1 VALSADFYVFVTRML
16 HGVIAPMLALLVVLH
31 IGAALYHQFVLKDN
45 LLSRMWYKKKT
56 GDQ

>member
-1 VALSADFYVFVTRML
+1 ML

-31 IGAALYHQFVLKDN
+31 VGAALYHQLVIKDN

>member
-1 VALSADFYVFVTRML
+1 
-16 HGVIAPMLALLVVLH
+16 VLH
-31 IGAALYHQFVLKDN
+31 VEAALYHQFVLKDN